1 MKKRIL
7 ALVLGAAMTL
17 SMVGCGAK
25 GGDDAKTDAKKV
37 AETTIMNLK
46 SS

>member
-25 GGDDAKTDAKKV
+25 GGDDAKTDANKGGGD
-37 AETTIMNLK
+37 ND
-46 SS
+46 